1 MRIAI
6 SGMSGCGNTTTCH
19 LLAEKLGFPVVNY
32 TFRQMAEE
40 RGMDFWE
47 FSALAEKDF
56 SIDRD
61 LDSKMVEM
69 ALAQENCILGSRLAI
84 WNLKDADLKVYL
96 RVSAKTRGERV
107 FEREGGNL
115 ETRIEETQK
124 RDELNRARYLKIYG
138 IDNTKPEGVADLIID
153 GDDKTPEEIVEIII
167 KAVCTKKTK

>member
-6 SGMSGCGNTTTCH
+6 SGLSGCGNTTTCKA
-19 LLAEKLGFPVVNY
+19 LAEKLGYPVVNY

-40 RGMDFWE
+40 RGMDFWD

-56 SIDRD
+56 SIDRE

-69 ALAQENCILGSRLAI
+69 AKAQENCILGSRLAI

-96 RVSAKTRGERV
+96 RVSAETRAERV
-107 FEREGGNL
+107 FKREGGSL
-115 ETRIEETQK
+115 KQRIEETEK

-138 IDNTKPEGVADLIID
+138 IDNTKPEGTADLIIESD
-153 GDDKTPEEIVEIII
+153 NLSVDEIVDIILN
-167 KAVCTKKTK
+167 AVCTKESK

>member
-6 SGMSGCGNTTTCH
+6 SGLSGCGNTTTCKA
-19 LLAEKLGFPVVNY
+19 LAKKLGFPVVNY

-40 RGMDFWE
+40 RGMDFWD

-61 LDSKMVEM
+61 LDSKMVQM
-69 ALAQENCILGSRLAI
+69 AHEQENCILGSRLAI

-96 RVSAKTRGERV
+96 RVSAQTRARRV
-107 FEREGGNL
+107 FEREGGTL
-115 ETRIEETQK
+115 EQRIAETEK
-124 RDELNRARYLKIYG
+124 RDELNRLRYIKIYG

-153 GDDKTPEEIVEIII
+153 SDNLTVDEIVQIILNAI
-167 KAVCTKKTK
+167 CTKETK